1 MEGGE
6 TMKKAVMLLVSVQFF
21 VYFGFGLIIPI
32 LPEVI
37 VNQGFHDMH
46 VGGLLTIYA
55 LASFFTA
62 PLWGRLSDRIGRK
75 KLILVGLVGF
85 SVSFLMIALFIDS
98 LPMLYASRVIGGLFS
113 GALYTAVTGFIGDI
127 STDDN
132 RNMYMGFM
140 GMSIGLGFIFGPAI
154 GGLLGQI
161 SLTLPFFVSA
171 ILIFL
176 LLFYAATVLKEPE
189 TRKLGSAKEI
199 IPQGT
204 SKLFSYRVRYLFIF
218 SFIVTFLLSGVE
230 STLQLFQIDQINI
243 TSAQLGSLFLFS
255 GFVDFFI
262 QGMVVRK
269 VKDGQEVKWLAGA
282 QVLTAIGL
290 LMLPFT
296 TNLIYAGVALCVFTA
311 GNALARTLNTS
322 LASKE
327 SGGMYGTAAGLSYSM
342 DNLGRII
349 GPLFFTWLLTWQGG
363 NTYYVSA
370 VLAIISITILV
381 LFTRSSKSLRQKKA

>member
-1 MEGGE
+1 
-6 TMKKAVMLLVSVQFF
+6 MKKAVMLLVSVQFF

-37 VNQGFHDMH
+37 VKQGFHDMH
-46 VGGLLTIYA
+46 VGGLLTVYA

-75 KLILVGLVGF
+75 KLILIGLVGF
-85 SVSFLMIALFIDS
+85 SLSFLLIALFIDS

-127 STDDN
+127 SNDDN

-154 GGLLGQI
+154 GGLLGQV
-161 SLTLPFFVSA
+161 SLTLPFTVSA
-171 ILIFL
+171 MLIFL
-176 LLFYAATVLKEPE
+176 LLFYAAAVLKEPE
-189 TRKLGSAKEI
+189 AHKKGSAQEI
-199 IPQGT
+199 IPKGT

-230 STLQLFQIDQINI
+230 STLQLFQIDQIHI

-255 GFVDFFI
+255 GFVDFLI
-262 QGMVVRK
+262 QGLVVRK
-269 VKDGQEVKWLAGA
+269 VKDGHEPKWLAGA
-282 QVLTAIGL
+282 QVVTAIGL
-290 LMLPFT
+290 AMLPFT
-296 TNLIYAGVALCVFTA
+296 MNLFYAGLALCVFTA

-342 DNLGRII
+342 DNLGRIL

-370 VLAIISITILV
+370 TLALLGISVLV
-381 LFTRSSKSLRQKKA
+381 LFTRSTKSLRQKKAS

>member
-1 MEGGE
+1 
-6 TMKKAVMLLVSVQFF
+6 MKKAVMLLVSVQFF

-37 VNQGFHDMH
+37 VKQGFHDMH
-46 VGGLLTIYA
+46 VGGLLTVYA

-75 KLILVGLVGF
+75 KLILIGLVGF
-85 SVSFLMIALFIDS
+85 SLSFLLISLFIDS
-98 LPMLYASRVIGGLFS
+98 LPMLYVSRVIGGLFS

-127 STDDN
+127 SNDDN

-154 GGLLGQI
+154 GGLLGQV
-161 SLTLPFFVSA
+161 SLTLPFTVSA
-171 ILIFL
+171 MLIFL
-176 LLFYAATVLKEPE
+176 LLFYAAAVLKEPE
-189 TRKLGSAKEI
+189 AHKKGSAQEI
-199 IPQGT
+199 IPKGT

-230 STLQLFQIDQINI
+230 STLQLFQIDQIHI

-255 GFVDFFI
+255 GFVDFLI
-262 QGMVVRK
+262 QGLVVRK
-269 VKDGQEVKWLAGA
+269 VKDGHEPKWLAGA
-282 QVLTAIGL
+282 QVVTAIGL
-290 LMLPFT
+290 AMLPFT
-296 TNLIYAGVALCVFTA
+296 MNLFYAGLALCVFTA

-342 DNLGRII
+342 DNLGRIL

-370 VLAIISITILV
+370 TLALLGISVLV
-381 LFTRSSKSLRQKKA
+381 LFTRSTKSLRQKKAS

>member
-1 MEGGE
+1 
-6 TMKKAVMLLVSVQFF
+6 MKKAIMLLVSVQFF

-37 VNQGFHDMH
+37 VKQGFHDMH
-46 VGGLLTIYA
+46 VGGLLTVYA

-75 KLILVGLVGF
+75 KLILIGLVGF
-85 SVSFLMIALFIDS
+85 SLSFLLISLFIDS

-127 STDDN
+127 SNDDN
-132 RNMYMGFM
+132 RNMYMGYM

-154 GGLLGQI
+154 GGLLGQV
-161 SLTLPFFVSA
+161 SLTLPFTVSA
-171 ILIFL
+171 LLIFL
-176 LLFYAATVLKEPE
+176 LLFYASAVLKEPE
-189 TRKLGSAKEI
+189 THKKGSAKEI
-199 IPQGT
+199 IPKGT
-204 SKLFSYRVRYLFIF
+204 AKLFSYRVRYLFIF
-218 SFIVTFLLSGVE
+218 SFLVTFLLSGVE
-230 STLQLFQIDQINI
+230 STLQLFQIDQIHI

-255 GFVDFFI
+255 GFVDFLI
-262 QGMVVRK
+262 QGLVVRK
-269 VKDGQEVKWLAGA
+269 VKDGHEPKWLAGA
-282 QVLTAIGL
+282 QVVTAIGL
-290 LMLPFT
+290 AMLPFT
-296 TNLIYAGVALCVFTA
+296 MNLFYAGLALCVFTA

-342 DNLGRII
+342 DNLGRIL

-363 NTYYVSA
+363 NTYYLSA
-370 VLAIISITILV
+370 TLALLSISVLV
-381 LFTRSSKSLRQKKA
+381 LFTRSTKSLRQKKA

>member
-1 MEGGE
+1 
-6 TMKKAVMLLVSVQFF
+6 MKKAVMLLVSVQFF

-37 VNQGFHDMH
+37 VKQGFHDMH
-46 VGGLLTIYA
+46 VGGLLTVYA

-75 KLILVGLVGF
+75 KLILIGLVGF
-85 SVSFLMIALFIDS
+85 SLSFLLISLFIDS

-127 STDDN
+127 SNDDN

-154 GGLLGQI
+154 GGLLGQV
-161 SLTLPFFVSA
+161 SLTLPFTVSA
-171 ILIFL
+171 MLIFL
-176 LLFYAATVLKEPE
+176 LLFYAAAVLKEPE
-189 TRKLGSAKEI
+189 AHKKGSAQEI
-199 IPQGT
+199 IPKGT

-230 STLQLFQIDQINI
+230 STLQLFQIDQIHI

-255 GFVDFFI
+255 GFVDFLI
-262 QGMVVRK
+262 QGLVVRK
-269 VKDGQEVKWLAGA
+269 VKDGHEPKWLAGA
-282 QVLTAIGL
+282 QVVTAIGL
-290 LMLPFT
+290 AMLPFT
-296 TNLIYAGVALCVFTA
+296 MNLFYAGLALCVFTA

-342 DNLGRII
+342 DNLGRIL

-370 VLAIISITILV
+370 TLGLLGISVLV
-381 LFTRSSKSLRQKKA
+381 LFTRSTKSLRQKKAS